1 MNPIPYKKILTAIAF
16 LFTLA
21 LLMPEDCMAQRMR
34 HSASRGASASRAKS
48 PSRSAGASNRGGTNR
63 SASNRKSSNTRQ
75 SSNRQSSN
83 RQATNRSSNSNRKS
97 INGGHQ
103 KSTNRKVEAPAN
115 TQRKTTSR
123 ETNRSTNRSTD
134 RSTNRSTDR
143 ASNRDVKRDG
153 SRDGNRGS
161 GNRGS
166 GNKTN
171 IDRSR
176 GDVNINI
183 DNSRNT
189 RVVSSRRTYV
199 RPPYRYGGFGYY
211 CHRPYF
217 YHPYRP
223 FYWGPVWHPW
233 GWFVA
238 TLATT
243 AILVSIDGQ
252 SNDDNQVYY
261 DQGVYYT
268 KTDGGY
274 EVIQAPVGA
283 TVETL
288 PKETETVKVDETT
301 NNYYY
306 GGAYY
311 EKSEMGYTVVP
322 ATAGTIVP
330 HLPEGGEEVK
340 IGEVTYVQF
349 GETYYQPIQV
359 DGQDMYEIV
368 EVREE

>member
-1 MNPIPYKKILTAIAF
+1 M
-16 LFTLA
+16 
-21 LLMPEDCMAQRMR
+21 
-34 HSASRGASASRAKS
+34 
-48 PSRSAGASNRGGTNR
+48 
-63 SASNRKSSNTRQ
+63 
-75 SSNRQSSN
+75 
-83 RQATNRSSNSNRKS
+83 
-97 INGGHQ
+97 
-103 KSTNRKVEAPAN
+103 
-115 TQRKTTSR
+115 
-123 ETNRSTNRSTD
+123 
-134 RSTNRSTDR
+134 
-143 ASNRDVKRDG
+143 
-153 SRDGNRGS
+153 
-161 GNRGS
+161 
-166 GNKTN
+166 
-171 IDRSR
+171 
-176 GDVNINI
+176 NINI

-189 RVVSSRRTYV
+189 RVVASSRAYV
-199 RPPYRYGGFGYY
+199 RPPYRYGGWGYY
-211 CHRPYF
+211 CHRPYY

-243 AILVSIDGQ
+243 AIIVSIDGQ
-252 SNDDNQVYY
+252 NNDDNQVYY
-261 DQGVYYT
+261 DNGVYYT
-268 KTDGGY
+268 KTNGGY

-283 TVETL
+283 SVETL
-288 PKETETVKVDETT
+288 PKETEVVKVDETT

-368 EVREE
+368 EVREEK